1 MGAATSFIL
10 GVGMTVTAAYIFLAI
25 VLAPALIDLG
35 LDPIAVHLFILY
47 WGMVSYITPPVA
59 LGAFAAAA
67 LAGATPMRTGFEAM
81 RLGSIIY
88 FIPFFFVLD
97 TALILEGPW
106 HGIVLA
112 TASALLGIVFA
123 AGALQGYLLWLGDLT
138 RHPLLQWP
146 IRALLLLAGLLI
158 ATPGGGLLPWSK
170 LEMVVTAGLAILAA
184 LALFALARNWL
195 PVADNPEESR

>member
-1 MGAATSFIL
+1 MGI
-10 GVGMTVTAAYIFLAI
+10 GMTVTAAYIFLAI
-25 VLAPALIDLG
+25 ILAPALIQGG
-35 LDPIAVHLFILY
+35 LNPMAVHLFILY
-47 WGMVSYITPPVA
+47 WGMMSYITPPVA

-97 TALILEGPW
+97 PALILDGPW
-106 HGIVLA
+106 HRIILA
-112 TASALLGIVFA
+112 TASALIGIVFA

-146 IRALLLLAGLLI
+146 IRALLLAAGLLI
-158 ATPGGGLLPWSK
+158 ATPGGGLIPWSN
-170 LEMVVTAGLAILAA
+170 LELALAA
-184 LALFALARNWL
+184 GILMAVAVALFALARSWL
-195 PVADNPEESR
+195 PVAAVEPLPVPKDRP